1 MPRPKVSIIFL
12 CYNQEEFVEAALR
25 SALDQDYPDFE
36 VIVGDDCSTDK
47 TMEVIQSV
55 LNRHHRASAVRLM
68 PSGPNLGIAKNW
80 NRASEWARGEFLVV
94 MAGDDIS
101 RSDRLAKLVSVF
113 EAEKHAHAIVSQVR
127 VIDRDGRIIRDQ
139 FESINRLAGLL
150 RRNPAI
156 SGYTFWSDIPVIGA
170 SAAYR
175 SGVMKILGP
184 IEHAP
189 SEDNASF
196 YRAMLMGGV
205 CYLPEPLVDWRW
217 HGLNASI
224 GAGHD
229 GEDPALTV
237 TRHAKRAKAELD
249 ACRQYRADAEKA
261 KFLGLLDQR
270 SYGLELRRI
279 DLLEGLLML
288 GWQSIDPK
296 QSLFSTI
303 ASAFRHIKS
312 ERFSRRALG
321 YGLRSVFKAA
331 APLRIK
337 AIIKRRSR

>member
-12 CYNQEEFVEAALR
+12 SYNQEKFVEAALR

-36 VIVGDDCSTDK
+36 VIVADDCSTDK

-55 LNRHHRASAVRLM
+55 LSRHDRASAVQLI
-68 PSGPNLGIAKNW
+68 PSASNLGIAKNW
-80 NRASEWARGEFLVV
+80 NRATECARGEFLVV

-101 RSDRLAKLVSVF
+101 RTDRLGKIVSAF
-113 EAEKHAHAIVSQVR
+113 EVEKHAQAIVSQVR
-127 VIDRDGRIIRDQ
+127 VIDYDGRTIRDQ
-139 FESINRLAGLL
+139 FESIDRSFGLL
-150 RRNPAI
+150 CRNPAL

-175 SGVMKILGP
+175 SGGMKLLGP
-184 IEHAP
+184 IEHAS

-196 YRAMLMGGV
+196 YRAMIMGGV
-205 CYLPEPLVDWRW
+205 CYLPEALVDWRW

-229 GEDPALTV
+229 GEDPAITV
-237 TRHAKRAKAELD
+237 TRHARRARAELD
-249 ACRQYRADAEKA
+249 ACGQYRADAAKA
-261 KFLGLLDQR
+261 HSLGLLDGR

-303 ASAFRHIKS
+303 ASAFRHIRS
-312 ERFSRRALG
+312 ERFSPRALG
-321 YGLRSVFKAA
+321 YGLRSVLKAA
-331 APLRIK
+331 APLRLK
-337 AIIKRRSR
+337 AIIKHRSR